1 MLKIEIPSDSQSGL
15 TFTKLEK
22 YNIPSPSDGFNPE
35 INDHVILQF
44 EDEQEAIDYSH
55 RVDEYAESLN
65 DHSSAEYK
73 IAGDIIKAISNDEF
87 VKAYI
92 QS

>member
-1 MLKIEIPSDSQSGL
+1 MLRIEVSPDGPAVL
-15 TFTKLEK
+15 TFSKLEQ

-35 INDHVILQF
+35 INDRVILQF

-73 IAGDIIKAISNDEF
+73 IAGDIIEAISNDEF